1 MQSAKKWTGKEI
13 YFEFVWHSI
22 CPFCFAKKKG
32 GKKTGWAGCRSRKVI
47 HGKPSQGKLGRGTA
61 RENYGR
67 GANQQENFEI
77 SAISSEVCLGRPA
90 LCQEGKSLELSGQ
103 RNLFALLELPALSK
117 KPQKLQ

>member
-1 MQSAKKWTGKEI
+1 VQKSGQAKKFILSLSGTQ
-13 YFEFVWHSI
+13 YALSVSL
-22 CPFCFAKKKG
+22 KKKEE
-32 GKKTGWAGCRSRKVI
+32 KKTGWAGCRSRKVI